1 MLNNRISTTLASP
14 NALMN
19 QVIEGYLKSKGKQI
33 RPIIVILSA
42 KLLGEINENVIS
54 AATAVELLH
63 NATLIHDDVVDD
75 TKLRRGQPTI
85 NNIWDNHI
93 AVLVGDFFLSSALLQ
108 AIETNDIKI
117 IKTSSFYETEPWGN
131 KDLDWFV
138 NAVIEV
144 KTKLSPVLGENKL
157 TISTEQNID
166 KSNEVQIKNKRV
178 ENIITV
184 FGVIIV
190 LIVAAF
196 GLWKLSGEDN
206 KPSKQLVFT
215 VGDQEVYQDEVN
227 LCIIQN
233 TIDLGVSGEHL
244 DTATAEDGTL
254 AADYYKQQIL
264 DVIMDYKVEYVIAKK
279 QGLTLTEQEEKEV
292 LLDVVE
298 YMGKVDARVLNQWGV
313 TQELIEEVYKQRYL
327 ARKLETEV
335 LADVD
340 VDEVTYCTVYL
351 MLFPKLEMNEDVS
364 RGCHR
369 AAKEGC
375 GIGIGRVEGWW
386 RSGGDCK
393 EIWGRSVF

>member
-1 MLNNRISTTLASP
+1 M
-14 NALMN
+14 
-19 QVIEGYLKSKGKQI
+19 
-33 RPIIVILSA
+33 A
-42 KLLGEINENVIS
+42 K
-54 AATAVELLH
+54 
-63 NATLIHDDVVDD
+63 
-75 TKLRRGQPTI
+75 KK
-85 NNIWDNHI
+85 
-93 AVLVGDFFLSSALLQ
+93 
-108 AIETNDIKI
+108 DIQ
-117 IKTSSFYETEPWGN
+117 EQ
-131 KDLDWFV
+131 
-138 NAVIEV
+138 
-144 KTKLSPVLGENKL
+144 
-157 TISTEQNID
+157 QNID

-233 TIDLGVSGEHL
+233 TIDLGVSAEHL

-264 DVIMDYKVEYVIAKK
+264 DVIMDYKVEYMIAKK

-351 MLFPKLEMNEDVS
+351 MLFPKLQMNGDGSYVTEEDGETPVMLAEDAIAQRKKDAES
-364 RGCHR
+364 
-369 AAKEGC
+369 ALEELKA
-375 GIGIGRVEGWW
+375 
-386 RSGGDCK
+386 GGDPA
-393 EIWGRSVF
+393 EIAKKYGVEAYSSEESNTPETFGEPFSDYAKKLKNGECTPVLDIESCYAIMQMVKVNNEQISSEIREYYQADMKAQALEDKRTEWYEQLGVGQEPVFEGKIWEKISLYDYVQ